1 MDDVIAPILLKGKCA
16 MNKKILAGAVTLAI
30 LAAPVV
36 GTVGTVGM
44 VDATTPVGISRVA
57 EAATVTA
64 TVGEGAEYSS
74 LGSALAALK
83 GKKATAYTIKLAP
96 GTYREKVTIDLP
108 NVTLVGRDAASTVII
123 WDDAEGT
130 PLRPGDEIE
139 GKTTY
144 KMECATVKVTKD
156 ATGFQAVNV
165 TFAND
170 FPTEE
175 KRADKSMKDVQAFAA
190 TVEADHASFYGCRF
204 LGRQDTLYANAG
216 TQYYSG
222 CYIEGDVDFIFGQG
236 TAVFEGCEIKSLM
249 RAVKDD
255 GAPHSTGYV
264 TAPSTLATDKGYLFY
279 RCHLTS
285 DIESPHYALL
295 GRPWHPSSETREVNS
310 AAAFVECQIDT
321 PMKEKA
327 WNSMKNKF
335 GVYQPEDNRLF
346 EYNNTGKGA
355 VKGGNR
361 RQLTDAEAASY
372 TPAAFLGSWKPAKRA

>member
-1 MDDVIAPILLKGKCA
+1 

-30 LAAPVV
+30 LAAPV
-36 GTVGTVGM
+36 VGTVGM

-64 TVGEGAEYSS
+64 TVGEGGEFAS
-74 LGSALAALK
+74 LGSALTALK

-96 GTYREKVTIDLP
+96 GTYREKVVIDLP

-130 PLRPGDEIE
+130 PLRPGDEVA
-139 GKTTY
+139 GQTTY
-144 KMECATVKVTKD
+144 KMECATVKVTRE

-165 TFAND
+165 TFVND

-175 KRADKSMKDVQAFAA
+175 RRADGSMKAVQAFAA
-190 TVEADHASFYGCRF
+190 TIEADRASFYGCRF

-216 TQYYSG
+216 TQYYRD

-236 TAVFEGCEIKSLM
+236 TAVFENSEIHSLM
-249 RAVKDD
+249 RAVKAD
-255 GAPHSTGYV
+255 GEAHSVGYV
-264 TAPSTLATDKGYLFY
+264 TAPSTLASERGYLFY
-279 RCHLTS
+279 HCHLTS

-321 PMKEKA
+321 PMQAKG

-335 GVYQPEDNRLF
+335 GVFQPEDNRLF

-355 VKGGNR
+355 VRGGNR
-361 RQLTDAEAASY
+361 RQLTDAEAQGY
-372 TPAAFLGSWKPAKRA
+372 TPAVYLGDWRPAKRA